1 MSSKQTLEI
10 RLADLRKKLAALSA
24 KESLTEDEQQEV
36 DKLASEYQETESRH
50 KAAIIAEAEQHE
62 QRHAGQEPD
71 RETGEGAEVRRLMQR
86 ATIGGYVQAAL
97 QNSIGGEPRR
107 NSRTHLKCAPVPG
120 YIDGVVVPW
129 ALLLPPE
136 SRAATTTTQNDGPVR
151 QVPIIDWLSASL
163 TASWICSASA

>member
-1 MSSKQTLEI
+1 MVG
-10 RLADLRKKLAALSA
+10 
-24 KESLTEDEQQEV
+24 TETP
-36 DKLASEYQETESRH
+36 ASCESRRQQLLPPPT
-50 KAAIIAEAEQHE
+50 AGRASPRLYAEAEQHE

-136 SRAATTTTQNDGPVR
+136 SRAATTTTQNDRPVR